1 MKTYHVTPELAGF
14 SGNRK
19 VLRGLLMGGL
29 FAASEITL
37 NVLGPSWFSSGH
49 PDIPGAI
56 ISSVFFAFVS
66 VALIKRNLNY
76 KVVVSEDCISAL
88 HPWFK
93 RSVRKNEVKTVAE
106 SEGSIWTAPSLR
118 ISKYGPFGTWF
129 WGYIWIPKALP
140 EYDSVKNLALSW
152 QGFTKVESARLSA

>member
-19 VLRGLLMGGL
+19 VLRGLLLGGL
-29 FAASEITL
+29 FAAVEITL
-37 NVLGPSWFSSGH
+37 NALGPSWLSSWY

-66 VALIKRNLNY
+66 VALMKRNLNY

-106 SEGSIWTAPSLR
+106 SEGNVLTAPSLR
-118 ISKYGPFGTWF
+118 ISKYGRFGTWF
-129 WGYIWIPKALP
+129 WGCIWIPKALP
-140 EYDSVKNLALSW
+140 EYESVKKLALSW
-152 QGFTKVESARLSA
+152 QGSTQV